1 MVKFLSVLLL
11 FFLFGCQ
18 NQNEQN
24 RIKNPI
30 KDDSSKE
37 LVKDT
42 TWDKSKYFSEEL
54 VGDSLLCSKYW
65 KLVPLNRIV
74 LDTLDKNPLK
84 NIKITKQINFER
96 NIEECLKGYEDVY
109 SIKLKLE
116 NGIEIEFIQDNTD
129 SKSTLITLVN
139 DKLFS
144 VRKLFGEMFSKESE
158 IYFHYDSGD
167 FYKLSNGNILF
178 VEQPASWCGTA
189 NVFDCYQYFDLQKKE
204 IIQFIEKD
212 EFIKTLK

>member
-1 MVKFLSVLLL
+1 MVKFLSLLLL
-11 FFLFGCQ
+11 FSLFGCQ

-24 RIKNPI
+24 TVENP
-30 KDDSSKE
+30 KDESSKE

-54 VGDSLLCSKYW
+54 VGDSMLCSKYW
-65 KLVPLNRIV
+65 QLAPLNRIV

-84 NIKITKQINFER
+84 NIKITNQINFER
-96 NIEECLKGYEDVY
+96 NIEECLRGYEDVY

-129 SKSTLITLVN
+129 SKSTLITVVN

-144 VRKLFGEMFSKESE
+144 VRKLFSEMFSKESE

-189 NVFDCYQYFDLQKKE
+189 NVFDCYQYFDVQKKE